1 MKNVMVSGSRGQLV
15 TDIIKQLAYE
25 KSFAISSYDR
35 QRLDVTDKAKLEVE
49 FRKINPDFFIQGASY
64 HVVEEINKNPKE
76 ACDVNI
82 ASLHYLV
89 DLCNEY
95 DCTLINFSTNYVFS
109 GIKPPAE
116 DWAELEHYNEMDEP
130 HPVNLYGILKYAGEQ
145 VISTSCEKYYNIR
158 VSGLFGKTGSR
169 AKNGKNF
176 PYIIIENLE
185 ESGSAEVVSDQ
196 IVNVAY
202 TVDLAIAIVA
212 MMKQNDKFGLYH
224 LVNGGACTWFEV
236 ATEINTLLAHP
247 EQFITPIETKDFYTN
262 LKRPQDTSLNVSKV
276 QNKFNIEIPTWQSG
290 IFRFLQEINKID

>member
-1 MKNVMVSGSRGQLV
+1 MVSGSQGQLV

-176 PYIIIENLE
+176 PYIIIEKLE

-276 QNKFNIEIPTWQSG
+276 QNKFNIEIPAWRSG

>member
-1 MKNVMVSGSRGQLV
+1 MVSGSRGQLV

-25 KSFAISSYDR
+25 NSFDISSYDR

-64 HVVEEINKNPKE
+64 HVVEKINKNPKE

-109 GIKPPAE
+109 GASPTCSCSPLNYTETDIP
-116 DWAELEHYNEMDEP
+116 Y
-130 HPVNLYGILKYAGEQ
+130 PVNLYGILKLAGEQ
-145 VISTSCEKYYNIR
+145 VVSTACEKYYNIR

-224 LVNGGACTWFEV
+224 LVNRGSCTWFEV
-236 ATEINTLLAHP
+236 ATEINTLLGHP
-247 EQFITPIETKDFYTN
+247 AQFITSIETKDFYTN

-276 QNKFNIEIPTWQSG
+276 QNKFNIEIPMWRSG

>member
-1 MKNVMVSGSRGQLV
+1 MVSGARGQLV

-64 HVVEEINKNPKE
+64 HVVEEINKNPKK

-145 VISTSCEKYYNIR
+145 VVSTSCNKYYNIR

-169 AKNGKNF
+169 DKNGKNF
-176 PYIIIENLE
+176 PYIIIEKLE

-224 LVNGGACTWFEV
+224 LVNRGSCTWFEV
-236 ATEINTLLAHP
+236 ATEINTLLGHP
-247 EQFITPIETKDFYTN
+247 AQFITSIETKDFYTN
-262 LKRPQDTSLNVSKV
+262 LKRPQDTSLNAATV